1 MRAVAA
7 KPKRSRGPS
16 DGDADLRENIRF
28 LGRLLG
34 DTIREQAGAEVFD
47 LVESIRRTAIRY
59 RKDHDAPSL
68 KHLERTIGRLGPAHA
83 TNVVR
88 AFSYFHHLA
97 NAAEDLHGRRAQPNE
112 GTIAMALERLRA
124 AHIPT
129 RKIISFFERARV
141 EPVLTAHPTEVQRK
155 SILDRH
161 RAIIA
166 LLAAR
171 GETPPDEVEMALR
184 REVLILWKTNE
195 LRLSKPT
202 VADEIENG
210 LTYFRSTFLD
220 AIPRLYAELEDGLGP
235 GTRLPPFLRVASWIG
250 GDRDGNP
257 HVTADVTE
265 HAAERQAAVVFA
277 HYLAEVHAL
286 GAELSLSS
294 RYAVTSPELQAL
306 AARSP
311 DRGTSR
317 DEEAYRRALVGIY
330 ARVASTARALN
341 VDAGAV
347 GPAVAPAPPYGGASE
362 LAADLGVIASA
373 LVDDGAG
380 VAVDGRLR
388 SLIRDVEVFGF
399 HLCPL
404 DLRQH
409 SGVHERVVA
418 ELLARATGRRGYE
431 ALSEPERQATLL
443 RELWTTRPLVS
454 PHVSY
459 TDETA
464 QALATLSATAR
475 VRARFGER
483 AVPNYV
489 ISMTAA
495 PSDLLEVALLLKEV
509 GLLVPGEEPSC
520 GLNIIPLFET
530 IEDLRSCGRV
540 LDELF
545 SITYYRKLL
554 ESRGDM
560 QEVMLGYSD
569 SNKDGGF
576 LTSNWELYK
585 GEMSIVQTCA
595 RHQVGLRLFHGRGGT
610 VGRGGGPSYHAVLA
624 QPPGSVNGQLRLT
637 EQGEVIASKYAD
649 PVVGRRNLGTLVAAT
664 MEATLLP
671 GVDLGKD
678 EAPFTEAMEELSAH
692 AFAAYRGL
700 VYETPGFIDYFR
712 ASTPI
717 NEIGDLNIGS
727 RPAARRS
734 SDRIEDLRAIPWV
747 FSWGQSRQAIP
758 GFYGFGAAVKAYLAR
773 GRKKRLAT
781 LRAMYARWP
790 FFRTLVDR
798 LDMVL
803 AKMDLGIAARYAA
816 LVPDGKLRKTVFD
829 RIAREHDDTRA
840 AFFAITETK
849 ALLENNPS
857 LAYSLRNRIPYIDP
871 LSHLQVDLLR
881 RLRSGKGDAEELRRA
896 VHLTINGVAA
906 GLRNSG

>member
-1 MRAVAA
+1 VATTRR
-7 KPKRSRGPS
+7 KSRGRS
-16 DGDADLRENIRF
+16 QGDADVDLREDIRF

-34 DTIREQAGAEVFD
+34 DTVREQAGAEVFD

-59 RKDHDAPSL
+59 RMDHDAPSL
-68 KHLERTIGRLGPAHA
+68 QHLERTLGRLGAAHA
-83 TNVVR
+83 TSVVR

-97 NAAEDLHGRRAQPNE
+97 NAAEDLHARRVQPGE
-112 GTIAMALERLRA
+112 GTIAQAFERLRA
-124 AHIPT
+124 AHVAT
-129 RKIISFFERARV
+129 RKIVAFFERARV

-155 SILDRH
+155 STLDRH
-161 RAIIA
+161 RAVID

-171 GETPPDEVEMALR
+171 GVKAAGDIEKALR
-184 REVLILWKTNE
+184 REILLMWKTNE

-210 LTYFRSTFLD
+210 LAYFRSTFLE
-220 AIPRLYAELEDGLGP
+220 AIPRLYAEIEDAIGS
-235 GTRLPPFLRVASWIG
+235 GTRLAPFLRVASWIG

-257 HVTADVTE
+257 HVTAEVTE
-265 HAAERQAAVVFA
+265 HAAERQASVAFH
-277 HYLAEVHAL
+277 HYLAQIHAL
-286 GAELSLSS
+286 GAELSLST
-294 RYAVTSPELQAL
+294 RYAATSPELQAL
-306 AARSP
+306 AGRSP

-317 DEEAYRRALVGIY
+317 DEEPYRRALVGIF
-330 ARVASTARALN
+330 ARVVASARARH
-341 VDAGAV
+341 VDTGTHGA
-347 GPAVAPAPPYGGASE
+347 AAAPARSYADPAE
-362 LAADLGVIASA
+362 LADDLRVIATG

-380 VAVDGRLR
+380 LAADGRLR

-409 SGVHERVVA
+409 SEVHGRVVS
-418 ELLARATGRRGYE
+418 ELLARATGKRGYE
-431 ALSEPERQATLL
+431 TLAEPDRQALLL
-443 RELWTTRPLVS
+443 REIWTTRPLVS

-459 TDETA
+459 GEETT
-464 QALATLSATAR
+464 QALATLTTAAR

-483 AVPNYV
+483 AIPNYV

-495 PSDLLEVALLLKEV
+495 PSDVLEVALLLKEA

-520 GLNIIPLFET
+520 ALNIVPLFET
-530 IEDLRSCGRV
+530 IEDLRRCGGV
-540 LDELF
+540 LDQLF

-554 ESRGDM
+554 ESRGDT
-560 QEVMLGYSD
+560 QEIMLGYSD

-585 GEMSIVQTCA
+585 GELSIVDTCR
-595 RHQVGLRLFHGRGGT
+595 RHGVGLRLFHGRGGT
-610 VGRGGGPSYHAVLA
+610 VGRGGGPSYRAVLA

-649 PVVGRRNLGTLVAAT
+649 PIVGGRNLGTLVAAT

-671 GVDLGKD
+671 GVDLGDD

-700 VYETPGFIDYFR
+700 VYQTPGFIDYFR

-727 RPAARRS
+727 RPASRKS

-758 GFYGFGAAVKAYLAR
+758 GYYGFGSAVKAYLAR
-773 GRKKRLAT
+773 GRKPRLAA

-803 AKMDLGIAARYAA
+803 AKMDMGIAARYAA
-816 LVPDGKLRKTVFD
+816 LVPDRKLRKRVFD
-829 RIAREHDDTRA
+829 RIEREHDDTRA

-849 ALLENNPS
+849 ALLQNNPS
-857 LAYSLRNRIPYIDP
+857 LALSLRNRIPYIDP

-881 RLRSGKGDAEELRRA
+881 RLRSGKGDAEELRRG